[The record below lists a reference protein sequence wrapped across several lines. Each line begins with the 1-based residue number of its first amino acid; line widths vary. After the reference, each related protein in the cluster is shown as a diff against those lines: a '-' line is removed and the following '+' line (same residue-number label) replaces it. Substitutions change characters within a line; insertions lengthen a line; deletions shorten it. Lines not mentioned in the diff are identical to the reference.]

1 MHDLMGVVEVTDRR
15 ERSVP
20 VCVIRGELDASNVDT
35 VLERVVASVD
45 RDAPGVVLD
54 LAGLSFLDS
63 AGVRILFDIAR
74 RLRAHR
80 QELRLAA
87 PRDGIVQRV
96 LTLTALGDVVPV
108 DASVDESV
116 RALAA
121 RT

>member
-1 MHDLMGVVEVTDRR
+1 MHDLMGLVEVTDSR
-15 ERSVP
+15 EGSVP
-20 VCVIRGELDASNVDT
+20 VCALRGELDASNVDG
-35 VLERVVASVD
+35 VLERVVDFVD

-54 LAGLSFLDS
+54 LSGLSFLDS

-87 PRDGIVQRV
+87 PTNGIVQRV

-108 DASVDESV
+108 DATVEESV
-116 RALAA
+116 RALEA